1 MTAYV
6 CAFILTLKLAK
17 LRTQVHMTC
26 HNSACEQ
33 KEKSDIFE
41 LVIEMLEEIKEK
53 PLQYLFQNRGTK
65 QK

>member
-1 MTAYV
+1 
-6 CAFILTLKLAK
+6 
-17 LRTQVHMTC
+17 MTC

-53 PLQYLFQNRGTK
+53 SLQYLFQNRGTK